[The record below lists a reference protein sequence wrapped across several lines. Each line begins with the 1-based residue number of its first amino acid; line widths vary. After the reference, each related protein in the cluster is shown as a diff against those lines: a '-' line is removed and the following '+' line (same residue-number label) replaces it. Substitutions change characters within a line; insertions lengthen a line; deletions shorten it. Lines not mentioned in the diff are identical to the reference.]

1 MPVSERCL
9 TFLFLFIR
17 RSFTF
22 HLIDDHGLSEAES
35 HEKFEECSKLRR
47 QKTLD
52 RIREKEEA
60 AATRMTVKKAKPKKA
75 TRSD

>member
-9 TFLFLFIR
+9 TFPFLFIR

-22 HLIDDHGLSEAES
+22 HLIDDHGMSEAES